1 MPSNRQTDWLWC
13 TTRCSTRIIAV
24 DWFAKQLLRA
34 EISEKAGLVAIVEIC
49 APCTCSNSP
58 ARENSR
64 FGRLLRPAD
73 ADPDLVP
80 ARARAHL
87 RGNTGNWMTADSHD
101 STTPTHRDTF
111 SPPELDSFRNDG
123 FLIVPGLIPSEL
135 LQQVRAVTDR
145 DLAGQFGDVE
155 YEADLHYPGA
165 PKSLDAEGG
174 RTIRRLRQAISR
186 DPVFLRL
193 VTLPG
198 ILHRLQQLLGPRIVM
213 PLAHHN
219 CIMTKQPRFSSDTGW
234 HQDTRYWSFSTG
246 DLINIWIALG
256 PENLH
261 NGCLQV
267 LPATHLTAAPRDR
280 LDEALFLRTDLPEN
294 QSILATAAPVCLE
307 PGDVLFFHARCFH
320 AATRNFS
327 TQTKQSAVFTFRSL
341 DNPPIPGSRSA
352 AWPELLLS

>member
-1 MPSNRQTDWLWC
+1 MAGMREASDV
-13 TTRCSTRIIAV
+13 SGIIAV
-24 DWFAKQLLRA
+24 ERLLIQLLRV
-34 EISEKAGLVAIVEIC
+34 EISEKAGLVAIVEIY

-58 ARENSR
+58 VRENPS
-64 FGRLLRPAD
+64 FGRLLRPAA

-87 RGNTGNWMTADSHD
+87 RGNTGNWMTADSHG
-101 STTPTHRDTF
+101 SGTPTHSDTF
-111 SPPELDSFRNDG
+111 TPTELDSFRNHG
-123 FLIVPGLIPSEL
+123 FRVVPGLIPTEL
-135 LQQVRAVTDR
+135 LRQVRDVTDR

-165 PKSLDAEGG
+165 PKSRDAEGG

-193 VTLPG
+193 VTQPG
-198 ILHRLQQLLGPRIVM
+198 ILHRLQQLLGPHIVM

-219 CIMTKQPRFSSDTGW
+219 CIMTKQPHFSSDTGW
-234 HQDTRYWSFSTG
+234 HQDTRYWSFASG
-246 DLINIWIALG
+246 DLVNIWIALG
-256 PENLH
+256 PENPH

-267 LPATHLTAAPRDR
+267 LPGTHLNAAPRER

-294 QSILATAAPVCLE
+294 QSLLKTATPVCLE

-341 DNPPIPGSRSA
+341 ENPPIPGSRSA